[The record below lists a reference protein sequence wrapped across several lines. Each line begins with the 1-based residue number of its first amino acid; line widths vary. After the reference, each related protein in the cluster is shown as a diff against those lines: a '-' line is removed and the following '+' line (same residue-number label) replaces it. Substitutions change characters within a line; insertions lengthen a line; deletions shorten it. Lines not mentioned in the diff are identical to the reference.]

1 MNYFSSL
8 KTNVFKISFVLFFLA
23 TAITSQETT
32 SQKPKDNNP
41 ASDETKSSKTI
52 ETAPTKD
59 AKSTADNEVLN
70 PKDKEQEVKIDP
82 NKLNMKLPIDFG
94 VFVDGYYNMNM
105 NRPSAT
111 AQNYTTQAIQNNTFA
126 INLAHIEGKLD
137 AERFRAR
144 LALQTGTSVNA
155 NYSNETTNQK
165 YSNQNSVRNIQ
176 EAYVGI
182 KLGKRTWLDAGIYMG
197 NIGFEAWVSSYN
209 WVYTRAIVLDNVPY
223 YSTGIRLSH
232 DVSDKLSVQ
241 LHIMNGWQNITDNN
255 KDKALGMQVAYKI
268 TEKMKFTY
276 NNFIGN
282 ETTAP
287 TKTDTIG
294 TIYMY
299 SKDIK
304 DSTNPY
310 NQVTPYT
317 PYTRNTRY
325 YQNFIYHYDVTD
337 RFSVATSFDI
347 GYQIRGTSDVYNPS
361 LSPNA
366 NNYPSYSKHSSAY
379 KHWYDGTLWVVY
391 KLFSE
396 WRIAGRLERY
406 VDKEG
411 ANVPVVKQSNVF
423 AANGYHP
430 GKKPNGFQV
439 SAISLNLDYIPNEYA
454 MLRFELKYRRSMDP
468 IFDYA
473 DSSDL
478 SRHEKMFI
486 SAMTFKY

>member
-1 MNYFSSL
+1 MAKYYFFNRLEIAVCLFIYGYSL
-8 KTNVFKISFVLFFLA
+8 L
-23 TAITSQETT
+23 SQESN
-32 SQKPKDNNP
+32 SQTEKDITQPEPK
-41 ASDETKSSKTI
+41 I
-52 ETAPTKD
+52 E
-59 AKSTADNEVLN
+59 KSTEITTPKNTKLSTGNEALN
-70 PKDKEQEVKIDP
+70 PKAKEQEIKVDQS
-82 NKLNMKLPIDFG
+82 KLGTKLPIDFG

-105 NRPSAT
+105 NRPTAT
-111 AQNYTTQAIQNNTFA
+111 SQNYTTQAIQNNTFA

-137 AERFRAR
+137 TEKFRAR

-197 NIGFEAWVSSYN
+197 NIGFEAWVSAYN

-223 YSTGIRLSH
+223 YSTGVRLSH
-232 DVSDKLSVQ
+232 EISDKLSVQ
-241 LHIMNGWQNITDNN
+241 LHIINGWQNITDNN
-255 KDKALGMQVAYKI
+255 KDKSLGMQAAYKI

-287 TKTDTIG
+287 TKTDAIG
-294 TIYMY
+294 TVYMY
-299 SKDIK
+299 SKETIK
-304 DSTNPY
+304 NYAS
-310 NQVTPYT
+310 PYT

-325 YQNFIYHYDVTD
+325 YQNFIYQYDVTD
-337 RFSVATSFDI
+337 KFGVAASFDI
-347 GYQIRGTSDVYNPS
+347 GYQIRGTSDVYNPAIPS
-361 LSPNA
+361 DVNKT
-366 NNYPSYSKHSSAY
+366 YPYYSKHSGAY
-379 KHWYDGTLWVVY
+379 RHWYDGTLWVMY
-391 KLFSE
+391 KIFNE
-396 WRIAGRLERY
+396 WRIAGRIERY
-406 VDKEG
+406 VDREG
-411 ANVPVVKQSNVF
+411 ANVPVVKQSTI
-423 AANGYHP
+423 YQKEP

-473 DSSDL
+473 DSSEL

>member
-1 MNYFSSL
+1 MNYFFSL
-8 KTNVFKISFVLFFLA
+8 KINVFKICFLLFFL
-23 TAITSQETT
+23 TTTIVSQEATPR
-32 SQKPKDNNP
+32 KPKDNTLVP
-41 ASDETKSSKTI
+41 EESKSSKTM
-52 ETAPTKD
+52 ETTSTKD
-59 AKSTADNEVLN
+59 SKPIADNEVLN

-155 NYSNETTNQK
+155 NYSNEKNQP

-182 KLGKRTWLDAGIYMG
+182 KLGKRTWLDGGIYMG

-232 DVSDKLSVQ
+232 DVTDKLSVQ

-282 ETTAP
+282 EETSP
-287 TKTDTIG
+287 SKTDAIGQTIN
-294 TIYMY
+294 MY

-304 DSTNPY
+304 NP
-310 NQVTPYT
+310 TDPFKDYT
-317 PYTRNTRY
+317 PYTRKTRY

-337 RFSVATSFDI
+337 RFSIAASFDI
-347 GYQIRGTSDVYNPS
+347 GFQLSGISKVYNPFI
-361 LSPNA
+361 SPEVNTT
-366 NNYPSYSKHSSAY
+366 YPYYNQRSGAY

-391 KLFSE
+391 KLFNE

>member
-1 MNYFSSL
+1 MSYIFSRKAFVFTLCFIVLNLCPSLFSQDMNPP
-8 KTNVFKISFVLFFLA
+8 
-23 TAITSQETT
+23 
-32 SQKPKDNNP
+32 KPKENVTSEEKNP
-41 ASDETKSSKTI
+41 SKTA
-52 ETAPTKD
+52 EPVSTKEVKPNVD
-59 AKSTADNEVLN
+59 ADVVN
-70 PKDKEQEVKIDP
+70 PKDKEQEIKIDP
-82 NKLNMKLPIDFG
+82 SKLNTKLPIDFG
-94 VFVDGYYNMNM
+94 VFVDGYYNMNF
-105 NRPSAT
+105 NRPTAT
-111 AQNYTTQAIQNNTFA
+111 SQNYTTQAIQNDTFA

-137 AERFRAR
+137 AEKFRAR

-197 NIGFEAWVSSYN
+197 NIGFEAWVSAYN

-223 YSTGIRLSH
+223 YSTGVRLSH
-232 DVSDKLSVQ
+232 EFTDKLSVQ

-255 KDKALGMQVAYKI
+255 KDKALGMQFAYKI
-268 TEKMKFTY
+268 SDKMKFTY

-287 TKTDTIG
+287 TRTDTIG
-294 TIYMY
+294 TVYMY
-299 SKDIK
+299 SNEQLKNY
-304 DSTNPY
+304 T
-310 NQVTPYT
+310 TPYT

-337 RFSVATSFDI
+337 RFSFATSFDI
-347 GYQIRGTSDVYNPS
+347 GYQIRGTSDVYNPFIPS
-361 LSPNA
+361 DVNKT
-366 NNYPSYSKHSSAY
+366 YPYYNKHSGAY

-391 KLFSE
+391 KLASE
-396 WRIAGRLERY
+396 WRIAGRIERY
-406 VDKEG
+406 VDREG
-411 ANVPVVKQSNVF
+411 ANVPIVKQSTVF
-423 AANGYHP
+423 EKHP

-439 SAISLNLDYIPNEYA
+439 NGLSLNLDYIPNEYT

-468 IFDYA
+468 IFDFA